1 MAPSIEITPELL
13 AGFLDEA
20 PEYLDMLDA
29 GLMEFE
35 KDAGN
40 GTFSLDT
47 PELQEQMN
55 TMFRAAHSLK
65 GLAAAFGFEKIKE
78 LTHRMETLFD
88 QVRMGKRSLS
98 ANSFET
104 LFSVFDR
111 LKALVSELS
120 EETDCDVEIDD
131 VLKALDA
138 ILEAP
143 AGDESAEPPGAAA
156 ESSSPVVVEA
166 SEAVG
171 GAVEPSVRSVVSAD
185 AATLS
190 QGEVFS
196 DPELAAIFVE
206 TTVESLDE
214 MSHGLLKLEESPGD
228 AELLNTIFRC
238 AHNIKGASGAAGL
251 TGFNHLTHNMET
263 VFDLLR
269 GGQLTLDEGLTT
281 AVFAVVDDLR
291 ATIDCIREGEITDI
305 EADSVEGRF
314 VNWIDADGSSLRTD
328 SIDSEPGSTG
338 GCETGTEV
346 SGGTEDCGLDLHDG
360 ELAVKVDFPAGC
372 DENAIQA
379 FLICN
384 KLGEFGEVK
393 STDPDI
399 DDLAGDAVFD
409 MVTYVLVSDSE
420 PAELERI
427 LSAYSVDRVSVSTG
441 EGSSEVSSS
450 GAIAERADCIS
461 AAPTPTPTPTDAAA
475 DSVAA
480 VVGTASPAVA
490 ASSPPAP
497 PTTPTPSPAPAPT
510 PAPAPRAKVAPAP
523 SAGKPAKAG
532 AAKKSESAT
541 VKTGETLRVDL
552 ERLDQLMNLGGELV
566 INRARFAQI
575 HGQFRSVFDG
585 RNLGYLVEDM
595 SDRVSQ
601 VVETV
606 SSLQAVD
613 TENRAFDELNG
624 NLTHLTASFQQVRS
638 LVGRV
643 HELRTSMFD
652 FDEALHGLTRVSDGI
667 QKGIMGTRM
676 VAVGPLF
683 TRFKRVVRDIA
694 KSSGKQIDLVLK
706 GEATEL
712 DKRMI
717 DELGDPLTHMVR
729 NSVDHGLELPEVRVA
744 AGKPEVG
751 TVTLEALHR
760 GNSICIEVVDDGA
773 GVNLERVRA
782 KVLEKEMATPAQIDK
797 MSDREL
803 TQYIMKPGFSTA
815 PQVTDLSGRGM
826 GMDIVLSK
834 IDKLNGSVEV
844 DSTPGVGS
852 KVTINLP
859 LTLAILTSLVARV
872 GRNVYA
878 IPLETVA
885 EIITVRRSDIQCIQ
899 RREVVRVRDRVIPIA
914 VFEDLFGT
922 KLEGLRTAS
931 RGGDELTLVIVGF
944 ESKKIG
950 LIVDELLGQE
960 DVVIKS
966 ISENYRNVYGIA
978 GASIRGDGSVSLIL
992 DVNAMMDMAG
1002 KSETPP
1008 VGEPTSQVSEE
1019 CVPA

>member
-1 MAPSIEITPELL
+1 
-13 AGFLDEA
+13 
-20 PEYLDMLDA
+20 
-29 GLMEFE
+29 
-35 KDAGN
+35 
-40 GTFSLDT
+40 
-47 PELQEQMN
+47 
-55 TMFRAAHSLK
+55 
-65 GLAAAFGFEKIKE
+65 
-78 LTHRMETLFD
+78 
-88 QVRMGKRSLS
+88 MGKRALS
-98 ANSFET
+98 ADSFEA

-120 EETDCDVEIDD
+120 DGAEGDVEIAD
-131 VLKALDA
+131 VLEALDA
-138 ILEAP
+138 ILDAP
-143 AGDESAEPPGAAA
+143 AGVDATDKPA
-156 ESSSPVVVEA
+156 VEA
-166 SEAVG
+166 ECAGDSGVATSEAVG
-171 GAVEPSVRSVVSAD
+171 DAVGAVAASGTSFVSAD
-185 AATLS
+185 AESLA

-214 MSHGLLKLEESPGD
+214 LSHGLLQLEESPAD

-269 GGQLTLDEGLTT
+269 SGQLTLDEGLTT
-281 AVFAVVDDLR
+281 AVFEVVDELR
-291 ATIDCIREGEITDI
+291 ATIDGIKGGEIADI
-305 EADSVEGRF
+305 ASEAVEGRF
-314 VNWIDADGSSLRTD
+314 VKWIDGESAVVHDESEVTHSESSG
-328 SIDSEPGSTG
+328 EGSTEPATACG
-338 GCETGTEV
+338 ADV
-346 SGGTEDCGLDLHDG
+346 SGPDLADG
-360 ELAVKVDFPAGC
+360 ELAITVDFPAGC

-384 KLGEFGEVK
+384 KLSEFGELK
-393 STDPDI
+393 STTPDI
-399 DDLAGDAVFD
+399 DDVTGDAVLD
-409 MVTYVLVSDSE
+409 TVLFILASESD
-420 PAELERI
+420 PADLERI
-427 LSAYSVDRVSVSTG
+427 LSAYGVDRVRVSQSGGVT
-441 EGSSEVSSS
+441 EVASETTVPSEAATSSQEETVPT
-450 GAIAERADCIS
+450 
-461 AAPTPTPTPTDAAA
+461 APTPAQTPVALAVENVPQNPEAAA
-475 DSVAA
+475 
-480 VVGTASPAVA
+480 SPPQA
-490 ASSPPAP
+490 ASSPTSAP
-497 PTTPTPSPAPAPT
+497 KAATSP
-510 PAPAPRAKVAPAP
+510 APAP
-523 SAGKPAKAG
+523 SAGKPPKA
-532 AAKKSESAT
+532 AAVKKPESAA
-541 VKTGETLRVDL
+541 VKTGETLRVDQ

-595 SDRVSQ
+595 TERVSQ

-606 SSLQAVD
+606 SGLREAD
-613 TENRAFDELNG
+613 AENRSLEEMSS
-624 NLTHLTASFQQVRS
+624 NLAHLTASFQQVRS

-643 HELRTSMFD
+643 HDLRTSMFD
-652 FDEALHGLTRVSDGI
+652 FDEALHGLSRVSDGI

-694 KSSGKQIDLVLK
+694 KSSGKKIDLVLK

-729 NSVDHGLELPEVRVA
+729 NSVDHGLELPEVRLA

-760 GNSICIEVVDDGA
+760 GNSICIVVSDDGA

-782 KVLEKEMATPAQIDK
+782 KVLERELATQEQIDK
-797 MSDREL
+797 MSDKEL
-803 TQYIMKPGFSTA
+803 TQFIMKPGFSTA

-834 IDKLNGSVEV
+834 IDKLNGSVDV
-844 DSTPGVGS
+844 DSAPGVGS

-885 EIITVRRSDIQCIQ
+885 EIITVQRSDVQCIQ

-922 KLEGLRTAS
+922 KLDGLQTTS
-931 RGGDELTLVIVGF
+931 RGGDDLTLVIVGF

-992 DVNAMMDMAG
+992 DVNAMMDMAA
-1002 KSETPP
+1002 KSETPQRT
-1008 VGEPTSQVSEE
+1008 ETKSKVSKE

>member
-1 MAPSIEITPELL
+1 MPSSIEITPELL

-35 KDAGN
+35 THAGS
-40 GTFSLDT
+40 GKLALDT

-65 GLAAAFGFEKIKE
+65 GLAAAFGFGKIKE

-88 QVRMGKRSLS
+88 QVRMGKRALS
-98 ANSFET
+98 ADSFET

-120 EETDCDVEIDD
+120 DGAEGEVEIAD
-131 VLKALDA
+131 VLTALDA
-138 ILEAP
+138 ILDAP
-143 AGDESAEPPGAAA
+143 AGVDSTEKPA
-156 ESSSPVVVEA
+156 VEA
-166 SEAVG
+166 ECAG
-171 GAVEPSVRSVVSAD
+171 GAVVATSDTVGDAVGVVGASETSFVSAD
-185 AATLS
+185 AESLA

-214 MSHGLLKLEESPGD
+214 LSHGLLQLEESPAD

-263 VFDLLR
+263 IFDLLR
-269 GGQLTLDEGLTT
+269 NGELTLDEGLTT
-281 AVFAVVDDLR
+281 AVFKVVDDLR
-291 ATIDCIREGEITDI
+291 ATIDGIKRGEIADVAS
-305 EADSVEGRF
+305 EAVGGRF
-314 VNWIDADGSSLRTD
+314 ENWIDGESAVVRDESDKTDPESSGECATQPATADGADT
-328 SIDSEPGSTG
+328 PGP
-338 GCETGTEV
+338 
-346 SGGTEDCGLDLHDG
+346 DFADG
-360 ELAVKVDFPAGC
+360 ELAITVDFPAGC

-384 KLGEFGEVK
+384 KLGEFGELK
-393 STDPDI
+393 STTPDI
-399 DDLAGDAVFD
+399 DDMTGDAVLDTVQFI
-409 MVTYVLVSDSE
+409 LVSESD
-420 PAELERI
+420 PADLERI
-427 LSAYSVDRVSVSTG
+427 LSAYGVDRVRVSDGGGVT
-441 EGSSEVSSS
+441 EVANAAVSETTVPNEAVTSSL
-450 GAIAERADCIS
+450 AETVP
-461 AAPTPTPTPTDAAA
+461 AAPAPTQTPVAVAVENVPATPKAA
-475 DSVAA
+475 S
-480 VVGTASPAVA
+480 SQRPA
-490 ASSPPAP
+490 ASSPTAAP
-497 PTTPTPSPAPAPT
+497 KAAVSPAPAT
-510 PAPAPRAKVAPAP
+510 SV
-523 SAGKPAKAG
+523 GKPKA
-532 AAKKSESAT
+532 AAKKPDSAP
-541 VKTGETLRVDL
+541 VKTGETLRVDQ

-595 SDRVSQ
+595 TERVSQ

-606 SSLQAVD
+606 SGLREAD
-613 TENRAFDELNG
+613 AENRSLEEMSS
-624 NLTHLTASFQQVRS
+624 NLAHLTASFQQVRS

-643 HELRTSMFD
+643 HDLRTSMFD
-652 FDEALHGLTRVSDGI
+652 FDEALHGLSRVSDGI

-694 KSSGKQIDLVLK
+694 KSSGKKIDLVLK

-729 NSVDHGLELPEVRVA
+729 NSVDHGLELPEVRLA

-760 GNSICIEVVDDGA
+760 GNSICIVVSDDGA

-782 KVLEKEMATPAQIDK
+782 KVLERELATQSQVDK
-797 MSDREL
+797 MSDKEL
-803 TQYIMKPGFSTA
+803 TQFIMKPGFSTA

-834 IDKLNGSVEV
+834 IDKLNGSVDV

-852 KVTINLP
+852 QVTINLP

-885 EIITVRRSDIQCIQ
+885 EIITVQRSDVQCIQ

-914 VFEDLFGT
+914 VFEELFGT
-922 KLEGLRTAS
+922 KLDGLQTTS
-931 RGGDELTLVIVGF
+931 RGGDDLTLVIVGF
-944 ESKKIG
+944 ENKKIG

-992 DVNAMMDMAG
+992 DVNAMMDMAA
-1002 KSETPP
+1002 KPETPQR
-1008 VGEPTSQVSEE
+1008 VKTTSQASEE